1 MSESQVCRTLRN
13 RILDHRNELQ
23 PARTKVHRL
32 NAEIR
37 RLEKLIPDLESQI
50 RFASVEAAIM
60 GTARK
65 LSKRRG
71 AAISVLGKTEAAIR
85 LSRLQSELRN
95 AKPDLGRA
103 KSELNK
109 VERKIEFYVQTI
121 PNVINEMQREGCELI
136 P

>member
-1 MSESQVCRTLRN
+1 
-13 RILDHRNELQ
+13 
-23 PARTKVHRL
+23 
-32 NAEIR
+32 
-37 RLEKLIPDLESQI
+37 LEKLIPDLESQI